1 MIRFLFLQMH
11 IYSFE
16 KLEVWQDSRNL
27 VRQIYA
33 ITAKFPIEEK
43 FGIISQVR
51 RSAVSVSCNISEGSG
66 RRSKKDQ
73 AQFYRIAF
81 GSTLETLNLLILSA
95 DLEFI
100 SIDQL
105 KEMRILIEKISNK
118 LNRLI
123 ESLSKQI
130 NE

>member
-1 MIRFLFLQMH
+1 MH

-16 KLEVWQDSRNL
+16 KLEVWQDSRDL
-27 VRQIYA
+27 VRQIYS
-33 ITAKFPIEEK
+33 ITAKFPTEEK
-43 FGIISQVR
+43 FGIISQIR

-66 RRSKKDQ
+66 RKSKKDQ

-95 DLEFI
+95 DLKFI
-100 SIDQL
+100 NEIQL
-105 KEMRILIEKISNK
+105 IELRMLVEKISNK

-123 ESLSKQI
+123 ESLAKQI

>member
-1 MIRFLFLQMH
+1 MH

-16 KLEVWQDSRNL
+16 KLEVWQNSRDL
-27 VRQIYA
+27 VRQIYS
-33 ITAKFPIEEK
+33 ITAKFPTEEK
-43 FGIISQVR
+43 FGIISQIR

-66 RRSKKDQ
+66 RKSKKDQ

-95 DLEFI
+95 DLKFI
-100 SIDQL
+100 NEI
-105 KEMRILIEKISNK
+105 KLIELRMLVEKISNK

-123 ESLSKQI
+123 ESLAKQI

>member
-1 MIRFLFLQMH
+1 MH

-16 KLEVWQDSRNL
+16 KLEVWQDSRDL
-27 VRQIYA
+27 VRQIYS
-33 ITAKFPIEEK
+33 ITAKFPTEEK
-43 FGIISQVR
+43 FGIISQIR

-66 RRSKKDQ
+66 RKSKKDQ

-95 DLEFI
+95 DLKFI
-100 SIDQL
+100 NEI
-105 KEMRILIEKISNK
+105 KLIELRMLVEKISNK

-123 ESLSKQI
+123 ESLAKQI

>member
-1 MIRFLFLQMH
+1 LAGLQ
-11 IYSFE
+11 
-16 KLEVWQDSRNL
+16 DL
-27 VRQIYA
+27 VRQIYS
-33 ITAKFPIEEK
+33 ISAKFPTEEK
-43 FGIISQVR
+43 FGIISQIR

-66 RRSKKDQ
+66 RKSKKDQ

-95 DLEFI
+95 DLKFI
-100 SIDQL
+100 NEIQL
-105 KEMRILIEKISNK
+105 IELRMLVEKISNK

-123 ESLSKQI
+123 ESLAKQI